1 MHIADGFLPAPVSLL
16 GYAMT
21 GGGVWF
27 SLRQIQRTYR
37 DPQEHIPKASLLT
50 AAFFVGSLVSIPIP
64 PASVHLLL
72 NGLLGVLLGYYAF
85 PAILVGLFFQAVMF
99 QHGGMVSLGVNTAMI
114 GFPALV
120 SAYLFKLRL
129 SFGQDTRRKL
139 GLFAF
144 MAGGLA
150 VGLSTVIFFM
160 LIVTTIPAD
169 VDITLERSA
178 TVILVISQIP
188 LMLIEGAF
196 TSMVVLFLYQV
207 KPGLIEGFY
216 SH

>member
-99 QHGGMVSLGVNTAMI
+99 QHGGMVSLGVNAAMI

-120 SAYLFKLRL
+120 SAYLFKLRFSL
-129 SFGQDTRRKL
+129 GQDTRRKL

-178 TVILVISQIP
+178 TVILVVSQIP

-196 TSMVVLFLYQV
+196 TSMVVLFLSQV
-207 KPGLIEGFY
+207 KPGLIEGF
-216 SH
+216 